1 MTPGYAPTVRRD
13 QIQWGNPRLDAGES
27 AFFMRELEYIKS
39 VTYDVK
45 YKPLKALLL
54 FPTSTEANT
63 GATQITWRQFSLV
76 GNAKIVAD
84 YGNDFPKAD
93 TYAVENPYKIK
104 SIGMGYG
111 YTIQEIRESMF
122 SGKRLDQ
129 RRAAA
134 ARRAIDQ
141 LINQICLIGSADDGI
156 FGLINFPGIG
166 SYSVPADG
174 TGSSALWS
182 AKTGD
187 QINRDITGMI
197 NAVFNATN
205 GVEYPDTLLLPVKQY
220 TYAATTRMTQFTDR
234 TILEFLLMSSPFIKT
249 VDWLPNEL
257 SGAGALGSDRMMIM
271 ARDDMHMSLEIPQP
285 FEQFDPQQ
293 HGLEFDVPCHAR
305 TAGLLIYYPQSV
317 AYGDGI

>member
-1 MTPGYAPTVRRD
+1 MPTITKAKKQD
-13 QIQWGNPRLDAGES
+13 AYNLDANES

-39 VTYDVK
+39 VTYDIK

-63 GATQITWRQFSLV
+63 GATQITWRQFALV
-76 GNAKIVAD
+76 GNAKIIGDDANDLPLAD
-84 YGNDFPKAD
+84 I
-93 TYAVENPYKIK
+93 YAIENPYKVK
-104 SIGMGYG
+104 SVGVKYR
-111 YTIQEIRESMF
+111 YTIQEIRESMY

-141 LINQICLIGSADDGI
+141 LINQICLIGDTDNAIS
-156 FGLINFPGIG
+156 GLINFPGIG

-187 QINRDITGMI
+187 QINRDVTGMI

-220 TYAATTRMTQFTDR
+220 AYAATTRMTQFTDR

-257 SGAGALGSDRMMIM
+257 SGAGVGATDRMMIM
-271 ARDDMHMSLEIPQP
+271 ARDDMHLSLEIPQP

-293 HGLEFDVPCHAR
+293 TGLVFEVPCHAR

>member
-1 MTPGYAPTVRRD
+1 MRTPNINWTPAARGD
-13 QIQWGNPRLDAGES
+13 DMHLDANES

-45 YKPLKALLL
+45 YKPLKGLLL

-63 GATQITWRQFSLV
+63 GASQVTWRQFALV
-76 GNAKIVAD
+76 GNAKIIAD
-84 YGNDFPKAD
+84 DANDLPLAD
-93 TYAVENPYKIK
+93 TYGIENPYKVK
-104 SIGMGYG
+104 TVGVKYR

-122 SGKRLDQ
+122 AGKRLDQ
-129 RRAAA
+129 RKAAA
-134 ARRAIDQ
+134 ARRAVDQ
-141 LINQICLIGSADDGI
+141 QINIIALTGDTDNQIN
-156 FGLINFPGIG
+156 GLINSPGIG

-182 AKTGD
+182 SKTGD
-187 QINRDITGMI
+187 QINRDVTGMI

-205 GVEYPDTLLLPVKQY
+205 GVEYPDTLLLPVQQY
-220 TYAATTRMTQFTDR
+220 AYIATTRMTQFTDR

-249 VDWLPNEL
+249 VDWLPTEL
-257 SGAGALGSDRMMIM
+257 AGAGVGATNRMMIM
-271 ARDDMHMSLEIPQP
+271 ARDDMHLSLEIPQP
-285 FEQFDPQQ
+285 FEQLDPQ
-293 HGLEFDVPCHAR
+293 LTNFVFEVPCRAR

>member
-1 MTPGYAPTVRRD
+1 MPTITKAKKQD
-13 QIQWGNPRLDAGES
+13 AYNLDANES

-63 GATQITWRQFSLV
+63 GATQVTWRQFALV
-76 GNAKIVAD
+76 GNAKVIGD
-84 YGNDFPKAD
+84 DSNDLPLAD
-93 TYAVENPYKIK
+93 TYGIENPYKVK
-104 SIGMGYG
+104 TLGVKYR
-111 YTIQEIRESMF
+111 YTIQEIRESMY

-134 ARRAIDQ
+134 ARRAVDQ
-141 LINQICLIGSADDGI
+141 LINQIALIGDTDNGI
-156 FGLINFPGIG
+156 NGLINFPGIG

-174 TGSSALWS
+174 TGSSQLWS
-182 AKTGD
+182 SKTGD
-187 QINRDITGMI
+187 QINRDVTGMI

-205 GVEYPDTLLLPVKQY
+205 GVEYPDTLLTPVQQY
-220 TYAATTRMTQFTDR
+220 AYIATTRMTQFTDR

-257 SGAGALGSDRMMIM
+257 SSAGVGSSARMMIL

-293 HGLEFDVPCHAR
+293 TGFVFEVPCHAR